1 MIGLGLAKVNGRSM
15 EPTLHTG
22 DRLLVLR
29 GARPKLGRMA
39 IVKLPPDDQGLPRPL
54 AIKRVTMVD
63 PADPSRYWVEAD
75 NQGAQGVVDS
85 WTLGTSLPREDI
97 KGRVLFRLPQRLPL
111 VALLVGTVLG
121 PLRQRLPLASLVR
134 GPRAGR
140 SGRG

>member
-111 VALLVGTVLG
+111 MALLIGTFLG

>member
-1 MIGLGLAKVNGRSM
+1 MRVTGRSM

-39 IVKLPPDDQGLPRPL
+39 IVKLPPDDHGAPRPL
-54 AIKRVTMVD
+54 AVKRVTMVD

-75 NQGAQGVVDS
+75 NQSAEGVVDS
-85 WTLGTSLPREDI
+85 WTLGGSLPRGDI

-111 VALLVGTVLG
+111 LALLVGTFLG
-121 PLRQRLPLASLVR
+121 PLRQRLPLPSLIR

-140 SGRG
+140 SGQR

>member
-1 MIGLGLAKVNGRSM
+1 M

-39 IVKLPPDDQGLPRPL
+39 IVKLPPDDQGMPRPL
-54 AIKRVTMVD
+54 AVKRVTMVD

-85 WTLGTSLPREDI
+85 WTLGTSLPRDDI

-111 VALLVGTVLG
+111 VALLLGTFLG

-134 GPRAGR
+134 GRR
-140 SGRG
+140 

>member
-1 MIGLGLAKVNGRSM
+1 MICLGLAKVNGRSM

-39 IVKLPPDDQGLPRPL
+39 IVKLPPDDQGMPRPL

-63 PADPSRYWVEAD
+63 PADPTRYWVEAD

-85 WTLGTSLPREDI
+85 WTLGTSLPRDDI

-111 VALLVGTVLG
+111 VALLLGTFLG

-134 GPRAGR
+134 GRR
-140 SGRG
+140 